1 MSKYEDE
8 YSYQRES
15 IPLMEGEQV
24 LWKGKPKKVAYIL
37 GQATQGIAVVALW
50 LVFDLF
56 FIFQIVVNGDKSNLS
71 FIIIFFIMH
80 LMPVWIWLKNTLTA
94 SKRWK
99 NTIYYVTDKRII
111 IGDGFFAENCH
122 TIYYKDILGVNLHVG
137 LLDKLFKTGDVM
149 LVLNYQVQDN
159 SKNGNKNKGGFY
171 DIEDFERVYKIVQ
184 KTVLD
189 VQTDMEYPNEYRPSS
204 NPGYGTR
211 YNP

>member
-1 MSKYEDE
+1 
-8 YSYQRES
+8 
-15 IPLMEGEQV
+15 
-24 LWKGKPKKVAYIL
+24 
-37 GQATQGIAVVALW
+37 
-50 LVFDLF
+50 
-56 FIFQIVVNGDKSNLS
+56 
-71 FIIIFFIMH
+71 
-80 LMPVWIWLKNTLTA
+80 
-94 SKRWK
+94 
-99 NTIYYVTDKRII
+99 
-111 IGDGFFAENCH
+111 
-122 TIYYKDILGVNLHVG
+122 
-137 LLDKLFKTGDVM
+137 M